1 MPNVMSDSVVH
12 PQQEKPAS
20 HSRRGQSFVEF
31 ALVLPMLLVL
41 LLGIADFGRVF
52 QAGIALE
59 AAARNAAEVGAIQRL
74 RDGPPDLVADPT
86 YYADLHAVISAKAC
100 EEMEVIP
107 PPRDSVAGVD
117 CPQLSAIRVCVHDGD
132 DADCGVPT
140 YRYDNPVPPE
150 CTDIFNAAPAPWT
163 SVAGDEI
170 TSHRVEV
177 QVCYQFTT
185 LFNLNLSL
193 PMNTGLSLGDI
204 YLQRTR
210 SFVVDCPPGEVLAD
224 TC

>member
-1 MPNVMSDSVVH
+1 
-12 PQQEKPAS
+12 
-20 HSRRGQSFVEF
+20 
-31 ALVLPMLLVL
+31 MLLVL

-74 RDGPPDLVADPT
+74 REGPADLVTDPT
-86 YYADLHAVISAKAC
+86 YYADLHAIIAATAC
-100 EEMEVIP
+100 EELEALP
-107 PPRDSVAGVD
+107 PPRDFTAGPD

-132 DADCGVPT
+132 DIECGVPT
-140 YRYDNPVPPE
+140 YRYDNPVPPGCGE
-150 CTDIFNAAPAPWT
+150 IYNAPLPPWT

-177 QVCYQFTT
+177 HVCYQFTT